1 MARALALARAMRG
14 HVWPNPPVGCII
26 VKGGRVLAEAH
37 TQPGGRP
44 HAEAV
49 ALAQAGPAARGA
61 TLYVTLEPCCH
72 WGRTPPCADAIIS
85 AGIARVVAALQDPDP
100 RVNGGGLARLRA
112 AGVDVSV
119 GAGAAEAARV
129 MSGFLHRIRT
139 GRPEVMSCDPAS
151 DVLPDG
157 ADARL
162 TLCEAGAQVE
172 LRSGEVLRL
181 SGAGEDLLDQLGT
194 LGLTTVA
201 LHPARASVSTRAV
214 SVAPIL
220 ASRGANCSDRAL
232 RSGLAVPNAT
242 ATP

>member
-1 MARALALARAMRG
+1 MARALAPARAMRG
-14 HVWPNPPVGCII
+14 HVWPNPPVGCVI
-26 VKGGRVLAEAH
+26 VTGGQVVAEAH

-44 HAEAV
+44 HAEAM

-72 WGRTPPCADAIIS
+72 WGRTPPCADAIIA

-100 RVNGGGLARLRA
+100 RVNGGGFARLRA

-119 GAGAAEAARV
+119 GEGATEAARIL
-129 MSGFLHRIRT
+129 SGFLHRVRT

-151 DVLPDG
+151 DSLPDG

-162 TLCEAGAQVE
+162 TLYEAGAQVE

-181 SGAGEDLLDQLGT
+181 SGAGEDLLDRLGS
-194 LGLTTVA
+194 LGLTTLA
-201 LHPARASVSTRAV
+201 LHPAPRCASGRTAGAAPVHASV
-214 SVAPIL
+214 
-220 ASRGANCSDRAL
+220 GADCNGRAL
-232 RSGLAVPNAT
+232 RSARAT
-242 ATP
+242 L